1 MNFRNI
7 EEMTVLINVKS
18 AFGAAISTIIIYVI
32 TKIIYNVYFHPLSRF
47 PGPTSHAISRIPYFR
62 RAIRG
67 TLPFDMLELHEKYG
81 DIVRIAPDELAFS
94 HPDAWKDV
102 FGHKNGEPEMAKAD
116 WFYKPLDEPSHI
128 VNEDSEQHRK
138 LRRQMAHGF
147 SDKSMRAQEPMIRK
161 YVDLLLQKL
170 REGCKGGCMV
180 MSDWY
185 NFTTFD
191 IIGDLA
197 FGEPF
202 GCLEGCNYNE
212 WISGIFQGAHLGS
225 ILQALSFVPLLK
237 TALLALIPA
246 SMKEAHQKHKELTR
260 AKMLRR
266 VAATEE
272 RPDLIEGLLKKRD
285 ELVSRVPDSPNV
297 QLCMCLIFSNSK
309 QNLGVEKLVSNAEI
323 LIIGGSETT
332 ASLLSGVT
340 YLLLTNPEAYQK
352 LKNEV
357 HSTFESQDE
366 INLISVSKLPYM
378 LACLDEA
385 MRMYPPIANGLPR
398 VCPKG
403 GSRVLGHYLP
413 ENTNVSIH
421 QWALYRRAKYF
432 KDPNTY
438 HPERFLCN
446 SEFAN
451 DCRDAFQP
459 FHFGPRNCLGRN
471 LAYSEMRLILA
482 LIVFNFDMRISEE
495 SQDWMNQ
502 RNFLMWE
509 KGPLKVHLTPRETQ
523 TQS

>member
-1 MNFRNI
+1 MTALVNI
-7 EEMTVLINVKS
+7 KS
-18 AFGAAISTIIIYVI
+18 AFGAAISSIIIYIV

-67 TLPFDMLELHEKYG
+67 TLPFDMLELHERYG
-81 DIVRIAPDELAFS
+81 DIVRIAPEELAFS
-94 HPDAWKDV
+94 HPDAWKDI
-102 FGHKNGEPEMAKAD
+102 FGHKNGEPEMAKAN
-116 WFYKPLDEPSHI
+116 WFYRPTEEPCHI
-128 VNEDSEQHRK
+128 VNGDTDEHRK

-170 REGCKGGCMV
+170 HEGCKDGSMV
-180 MSDWY
+180 ISDWY

-225 ILQALSFVPLLK
+225 ILQALSFVPWLK
-237 TALLALIPA
+237 TALLAMIPA
-246 SMKEAHQKHKELTR
+246 SMKEAHQKHKDLTR

-272 RPDLIEGLLKKRD
+272 RPDLIEGLLKKKD
-285 ELVSRVPDSPNV
+285 EL
-297 QLCMCLIFSNSK
+297 
-309 QNLGVEKLVSNAEI
+309 NLGVEKLVSNAEI

-340 YLLLTNPEAYQK
+340 FLLLTHPEAYQK
-352 LKNEV
+352 LKDEV
-357 HSTFESQDE
+357 HSTFQSQEE
-366 INLISVSKLPYM
+366 INLISVNTLTYM

-403 GSRVLGHYLP
+403 GSRVLGQYLP

-421 QWALYRRAKYF
+421 QWALYRREKYF
-432 KDPNTY
+432 KDPNAY
-438 HPERFLCN
+438 HPERFLGDP
-446 SEFAN
+446 EFVN
-451 DCRDAFQP
+451 DCRDVFQP
-459 FHFGPRNCLGRN
+459 FHTGPRNCLGRN

-482 LIVFNFDMRISEE
+482 LIVFNFDMKISEE

-502 RNFLMWE
+502 KNFLMWE
-509 KGPLKVHLTPRETQ
+509 KGPLKVHLTPREIQ
-523 TQS
+523 TQSSS